1 MNYTRLVI
9 AAVAAWVV
17 DAAYG
22 FLVWGQVLNGEFGR
36 YPAVFRAADD
46 HVFALQDA
54 CPHKG
59 GPLSQ
64 GIVHGH
70 RVTCPM
76 HGWNVELDS
85 GEACAPDHGCA
96 RRYATRVADGEVF
109 LKL

>member
-46 HVFALQDA
+46 QSGLPLMMAGVLVGMVFATWIFA
-54 CPHKG
+54 KG
-59 GPLSQ
+59 RESGSGLMQ
-64 GIVHGH
+64 GALFGITMGLFMAAYMSEIGRASCRE
-70 RVTCPM
+70 RV
-76 HGWNVELDS
+76 
-85 GEACAPDHGCA
+85 
-96 RRYATRVADGEVF
+96 
-109 LKL
+109 